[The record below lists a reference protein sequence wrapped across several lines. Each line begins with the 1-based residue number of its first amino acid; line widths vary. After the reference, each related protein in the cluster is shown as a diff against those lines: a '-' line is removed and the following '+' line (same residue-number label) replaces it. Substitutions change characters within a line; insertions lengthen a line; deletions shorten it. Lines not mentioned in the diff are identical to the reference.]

1 MAFIKPIIL
10 LAMTT
15 ALTACATS
23 YKADSSIT
31 ESKIDSSTATVKMAN
46 GFKYPRRGDYGNWVT
61 PFYMICENE
70 CKIRK
75 SHKFAV
81 PKSMKVIPRQP
92 NKIEGRRVTANE
104 LVVVIAGLEYPP
116 GGVRDFVELCT
127 HKLAVSY
134 THLTLP
140 TKA

>member
-1 MAFIKPIIL
+1 
-10 LAMTT
+10 
-15 ALTACATS
+15 
-23 YKADSSIT
+23 
-31 ESKIDSSTATVKMAN
+31 MAN

-104 LVVVIAGLEYPP
+104 PVVVIAGLEYPP

-127 HKLAVSY
+127 HKLEFTPKAGKLYHV
-134 THLTLP
+134 TLVQGDEP
-140 TKA
+140 QGCYLKLSEA